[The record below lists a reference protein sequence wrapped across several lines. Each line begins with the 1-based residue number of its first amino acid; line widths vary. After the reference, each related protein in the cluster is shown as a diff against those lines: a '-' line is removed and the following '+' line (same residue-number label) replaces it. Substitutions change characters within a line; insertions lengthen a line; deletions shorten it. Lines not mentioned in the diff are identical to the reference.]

1 MRVNIDLS
9 SIQAKDTIIAANN
22 RQALAI
28 KKSIP
33 LASGASKIP
42 RIFSYQSW
50 IEKFWRSHNPT
61 KEYRLLSHLELRFL
75 IKKFCKDSPAKN
87 PETFIEELIKCY
99 RLCKSYGIPIAEIKT
114 FPSITSKLYVEIID
128 RFEKFKNDNKCID
141 QTDILN
147 LSLSNLKHD
156 HLNEER
162 YYHYGFNEPTPE
174 QRELFKALECSP
186 LANRKI
192 TSHSQNYSFIDQ
204 EAELK
209 TIAKWAREINT
220 NNPEKKIGIV
230 IPNLNDLQHIVKTS
244 FDLEFS
250 SHLIE
255 THQKPYNI
263 SLGIPL
269 GNYPL
274 INNLFSIMRL
284 SSQLINGRVEH
295 ELLMQVATSPY
306 IKGARSEQNN
316 RALLVN
322 KILKIG
328 TKESQAKKI
337 IELCGDCSLLKEI
350 FISISTLKCAKKSTL
365 EDSLDLINSILLLCG
380 FTSDRSLSSSEY
392 QIFEKYQMESLILN
406 KMSIFHK
413 KSSLIDVLEILIAH
427 MNAVIFQPQS
437 GPANIHILGSLEAE
451 GLFFDYAWVSSMT
464 SDFLPGKIKMPL
476 FIPPKTSIEYSLPST
491 SFTLITK
498 ESEATLN
505 NLFNLSSHLIN
516 SYSKTSNNRDE
527 LPTPYI
533 NFEDYPNTIAHE
545 TLPKEMELIDDF
557 IAPEI
562 DNFEIKKGVSTLQ
575 DQISCSFKGFVNRL
589 NIQEFDETHIG
600 LSRLEQGSLVHK
612 ILEIFFNEISSSSKL
627 NKLSEAKLQELI
639 SKHIGSASKE
649 ISQSNFKSIEK
660 ERLTK
665 IINKYIKLEKNRE
678 FFQVIKTESESKVD
692 VNGLKFS
699 TRIDRMDQM
708 EDGKKLII
716 DYKTGQNV
724 NLSQLTGDPLEQ
736 AQLPIYAITNS
747 VDGVAFATVNAKD
760 CQFKA
765 ITKNK
770 HDLPISQQAI
780 KRMPE
785 WNKQVSEWKSELNSA
800 SQKFQEGV
808 AEVLPTINACDYCDY
823 DLLCRFEKSGNN
835 R

>member
-1 MRVNIDLS
+1 
-9 SIQAKDTIIAANN
+9 
-22 RQALAI
+22 
-28 KKSIP
+28 
-33 LASGASKIP
+33 
-42 RIFSYQSW
+42 
-50 IEKFWRSHNPT
+50 
-61 KEYRLLSHLELRFL
+61 
-75 IKKFCKDSPAKN
+75 
-87 PETFIEELIKCY
+87 
-99 RLCKSYGIPIAEIKT
+99 
-114 FPSITSKLYVEIID
+114 
-128 RFEKFKNDNKCID
+128 
-141 QTDILN
+141 
-147 LSLSNLKHD
+147 
-156 HLNEER
+156 
-162 YYHYGFNEPTPE
+162 
-174 QRELFKALECSP
+174 
-186 LANRKI
+186 
-192 TSHSQNYSFIDQ
+192 
-204 EAELK
+204 
-209 TIAKWAREINT
+209 
-220 NNPEKKIGIV
+220 
-230 IPNLNDLQHIVKTS
+230 
-244 FDLEFS
+244 
-250 SHLIE
+250 
-255 THQKPYNI
+255 
-263 SLGIPL
+263 
-269 GNYPL
+269 
-274 INNLFSIMRL
+274 
-284 SSQLINGRVEH
+284 
-295 ELLMQVATSPY
+295 
-306 IKGARSEQNN
+306 
-316 RALLVN
+316 
-322 KILKIG
+322 
-328 TKESQAKKI
+328 
-337 IELCGDCSLLKEI
+337 
-350 FISISTLKCAKKSTL
+350 
-365 EDSLDLINSILLLCG
+365 
-380 FTSDRSLSSSEY
+380 
-392 QIFEKYQMESLILN
+392 
-406 KMSIFHK
+406 
-413 KSSLIDVLEILIAH
+413 
-427 MNAVIFQPQS
+427 
-437 GPANIHILGSLEAE
+437 
-451 GLFFDYAWVSSMT
+451 MT

-505 NLFNLSSHLIN
+505 NLLNLSSHLIN

-612 ILEIFFNEISSSSKL
+612 ILESFFNEISSSSKL

-736 AQLPIYAITNS
+736 AQLPIYAITNP

>member
-33 LASGASKIP
+33 LSSGTSKMP
-42 RIFSYQSW
+42 KIFSYQSW
-50 IEKFWRSHNPT
+50 IEKFWRSHKPT
-61 KEYRLLSHLELRFL
+61 KEYRLLSQLELRFL
-75 IKKFCKDSPAKN
+75 LKKFCKESSAKN

-99 RLCKSYGIPIAEIKT
+99 RLCKSYGIPMAEIKT
-114 FPSITSKLYVEIID
+114 FPSTTSKLYAELID
-128 RFEKFKNDNKCID
+128 RYEKFKNDNKCID
-141 QTDILN
+141 QTDIFS
-147 LSLSNLKHD
+147 LSLPNLKNDHD
-156 HLNEER
+156 NEKR
-162 YYHYGFNEPTPE
+162 YYHYGFNEPNPE
-174 QRELFKALECSP
+174 QKELFKVLECSP
-186 LANRKI
+186 LANRQIK
-192 TSHSQNYSFIDQ
+192 SHSQNYSFIDQ
-204 EAELK
+204 ESELM
-209 TIAKWAREINT
+209 TIAKWAKEINT

-230 IPNLNDLQHIVKTS
+230 IPNLNDLQHIVRAS

-250 SHLIE
+250 SLLIE

-269 GNYPL
+269 SNYPL

-295 ELLMQVATSPY
+295 ELLIQVVTSPY
-306 IKGARSEQNN
+306 IKGARNEQNN

-322 KILKIG
+322 KIQKIG
-328 TKESQAKKI
+328 FKESKAKKI
-337 IELCGDCSLLKEI
+337 IELCSDSSLLKEI
-350 FISISTLKCAKKSTL
+350 FISISTLECAKKSTL
-365 EDSLDLINSILLLCG
+365 EDSLDLINSILMLWG
-380 FTSDRSLSSSEY
+380 FASDRGLSSSEY
-392 QIFEKYQMESLILN
+392 QVFEKYQMESLILN

-413 KSSLIDVLEILIAH
+413 KLSLEDVLEILTAH

-464 SDFLPGKIKMPL
+464 NDFLPGKIKMPL
-476 FIPPKTSIEYSLPST
+476 FIPPKTSIEYALPST

-498 ESEATLN
+498 ESDTTLN
-505 NLFNLSSHLIN
+505 NLLNLSSHLVI

-533 NFEDYPNTIAHE
+533 NFEDYPDTIAHE
-545 TLPKEMELIDDF
+545 TLPKEMELIEDW

-562 DNFEIKKGVSTLQ
+562 DNFEINKGVNTLQ
-575 DQISCSFKGFVNRL
+575 DQMSCSFKGFVNRL
-589 NIQEFDETHIG
+589 NIQEFNEPQIG
-600 LSRLEQGSLVHK
+600 LSRLEQGNLVHK
-612 ILEIFFNEISSSSKL
+612 ILESFFNEISTSSILKNL
-627 NKLSEAKLQELI
+627 TEDKLQDQI
-639 SKHIGSASKE
+639 NKHIGSAIKE
-649 ISQSNFKSIEK
+649 ISQLNFKLIEK
-660 ERLTK
+660 DRLK
-665 IINKYIKLEKNRE
+665 QIINEYIKLEKNRKN
-678 FFQVIKTESESKVD
+678 FQVIKTESESKVD

-708 EDGKKLII
+708 EDGTKLII

-724 NLSQLTGDPLEQ
+724 NLSQLIGDPLDQ
-736 AQLPIYAITNS
+736 AQLPIYAITNP
-747 VDGVAFATVNAKD
+747 VDGIAFATVNSKD

-770 HDLPISQQAI
+770 DDLPITLQAI

-785 WNKQVSEWKSELNSA
+785 WNEQVSEWKLELNSA

-808 AEVLPTINACDYCDY
+808 AEVLPTSNACDYCDF